1 MSENPRVEAALG
13 RLDRA
18 IEGLSQSVD
27 KRQTRELSVKALQ
40 DDLQRLTQ
48 ERSELTGTLEKQKKR
63 TEKLEG
69 ANEEVSR
76 RLGAAMESVRA
87 VLDRHG
93 G

>member
-1 MSENPRVEAALG
+1 MSEDTRVGAALG

-18 IEGLSQSVD
+18 IETLTQSIE
-27 KRQTRELSVKALQ
+27 KRQTRDLSVKALQ
-40 DDLQRLTQ
+40 DDLQRMTK
-48 ERSELTGTLEKQKKR
+48 ERSELTGSLEKQKLR
-63 TEKLEG
+63 AEKLEG
-69 ANEEVSR
+69 ANAEVSR

>member
-1 MSENPRVEAALG
+1 MSENARVEAALG

-18 IEGLSQSVD
+18 IETLSQSVD

-48 ERSELTGTLEKQKKR
+48 ERSELTGSLEKQKKR

-69 ANEEVSR
+69 ASDEVSR

>member
-1 MSENPRVEAALG
+1 MSEDTRVGAALG

-18 IEGLSQSVD
+18 IETLTQSIE
-27 KRQTRELSVKALQ
+27 KRQTKDLSVKALQ
-40 DDLQRLTQ
+40 DDLQRMTK
-48 ERSELTGTLEKQKKR
+48 ERSELTGSLEKQKLR
-63 TEKLEG
+63 AEKLEG
-69 ANEEVSR
+69 ANAEVSR

>member
-1 MSENPRVEAALG
+1 MGAALG

-18 IEGLSQSVD
+18 IETLTQSIE
-27 KRQTRELSVKALQ
+27 KRQTRDLSVKALQ
-40 DDLQRLTQ
+40 DDLQRMTK
-48 ERSELTGTLEKQKKR
+48 ERSELTGSLEKQKLR
-63 TEKLEG
+63 AEKLEG
-69 ANEEVSR
+69 ANAEVSR

>member
-1 MSENPRVEAALG
+1 MSENARVEAALG

-18 IEGLSQSVD
+18 IEALSQSVD

-48 ERSELTGTLEKQKKR
+48 ERSELTGSLEKQKKR

-69 ANEEVSR
+69 ASEEVSR

>member
-1 MSENPRVEAALG
+1 MSENARVEAALG

-18 IEGLSQSVD
+18 IETLSQSVD

-48 ERSELTGTLEKQKKR
+48 ERSELTGSLEKQKKR

-69 ANEEVSR
+69 ASEEVSR

>member
-1 MSENPRVEAALG
+1 MGENARVEAALG

-18 IEGLSQSVD
+18 IEALSQSVD

-48 ERSELTGTLEKQKKR
+48 ERSELTGSLEKQKKR

-69 ANEEVSR
+69 ASEEVSR